1 MTRPRPANTRCGSPG
16 GGFLGH
22 LQPPAVPEE
31 SSFRNQHTLPQ
42 KNTCI
47 QAQFY
52 IKFFLLIVTFLGCF
66 GACTLKKAAVL
77 FISHLGIV
85 SALLYQQR
93 LRAMFALLLS
103 AVRRTG
109 SGL

>member
-1 MTRPRPANTRCGSPG
+1 M
-16 GGFLGH
+16 
-22 LQPPAVPEE
+22 
-31 SSFRNQHTLPQ
+31 
-42 KNTCI
+42 
-47 QAQFY
+47 
-52 IKFFLLIVTFLGCF
+52 
-66 GACTLKKAAVL
+66 L